1 MGAVGGATFW
11 RADGIDLQH
20 IRVEAIDKKGRVVPT
35 ANLDVTFTVES
46 QPSKSP
52 SPTGEGLGVRLVAVS
67 SGDHYSDELT
77 QLVNHRCLYEGR
89 ALAILRAGTTPA
101 TVTLTATAEDLK
113 PAKLTLRTY

>member
-1 MGAVGGATFW
+1 MPTALTS
-11 RADGIDLQH
+11 
-20 IRVEAIDKKGRVVPT
+20 RVVPT
-35 ANLDVTFTVES
+35 ANFDVTFTIDS
-46 QPSKSP
+46 TPSSKSP